1 MTSTTTTQM
10 RCTTRLETSP
20 VDARV
25 MGLVSGYGSD
35 HQAFTPPVGTCAVAW
50 INADA
55 TATSTD
61 PVTKATRRAR
71 SSSP

>member
-1 MTSTTTTQM
+1 MISTTAARM
-10 RCTTRLETSP
+10 RPTTRLETSLVGAP
-20 VDARV
+20 VTRS
-25 MGLVSGYGSD
+25 VSDFGSES
-35 HQAFTPPVGTCAVAW
+35 QASPAPVGTCTLAW
-50 INADA
+50 VHADA